1 MNKQMWTSRHRW
13 IVSQRSVASVP
24 PAPMYAIMHA
34 VVLAA
39 VLVLALGPASPARAV
54 DAAQVP
60 QHKQTKPGLY
70 VDAREA
76 HAMKQ
81 QLGDKALLVDI
92 RTRGE
97 VSYTGV
103 ATLMDAHVP
112 LLEHPAN
119 AAWDEKAGRF
129 RLEFNNDFDA
139 EIARRMAARGLGKQD
154 PVILICRSGDR
165 SSKAANLLAELGY
178 TRVYTVVDGFE
189 GDVAKD
195 GPQAGQRVVNGW
207 KNAGLPWTYKLDKD
221 KLYLPKP

>member
-1 MNKQMWTSRHRW
+1 MNKQRWTIR
-13 IVSQRSVASVP
+13 IRSGARVAPVP
-24 PAPMYAIMHA
+24 PPAMAHGVTGAALMA

-39 VLVLALGPASPARAV
+39 VLTVGPAGPVLAV

-76 HAMKQ
+76 YALKQ
-81 QLGDKALLVDI
+81 KLGDKALLIDI

-103 ATLMDAHVP
+103 ASVMDAHVP

-129 RLEFNNDFDA
+129 RLEYNNDFDA
-139 EIARRMAARGLGKQD
+139 EVARRMAAKGLDKND
-154 PVILICRSGDR
+154 TVILICRSGDR

-178 TRVYTVVDGFE
+178 TKVYSVVDGFE

-221 KLYLPKP
+221 KLYLPQP

>member
-1 MNKQMWTSRHRW
+1 MNKQRWTIR
-13 IVSQRSVASVP
+13 IRSGARVAPVP
-24 PAPMYAIMHA
+24 PPAMAHGVTGAALMA

-39 VLVLALGPASPARAV
+39 VLTVGPAGPVLAV

-76 HAMKQ
+76 YAMKQ

-103 ATLMDAHVP
+103 ATPMDAHVP

-139 EIARRMAARGLGKQD
+139 EIARRMAAKGLGKND
-154 PVILICRSGDR
+154 TVILICRSGDR
-165 SSKAANLLAELGY
+165 SSKAANLLAEQGY

-221 KLYLPKP
+221 KLYLSKP